1 MPKLLF
7 EKRFSNSLE
16 PGRSKFFGSIIMW
29 VVLAFFLFY
38 TVAPMV
44 WLLISSLK
52 TNAELIASPFSLPEK
67 MQFTNYTNAFQ
78 VSGLNRL
85 FLNSMVVSLSATI
98 LNVLIA
104 AMAAYVIARF
114 NFKFKEVIFT
124 IIIAG
129 IMVPI
134 SSLMVPIF
142 TLIKTLGVYN
152 TRLALI
158 LTYTGVSLPLSL
170 FIIRGFINNIPVELE
185 EAAIID
191 GCGFYSRFFKIIFPL
206 AKPGLI
212 TAATFQFLY
221 SWNEFVYAMLLTS
234 SNSVRTMQ
242 VGIRFFSNQFTT
254 DYTSMYAAIVISIIP
269 SIIGYILFQEQIIS
283 GLTSGAI
290 KG

>member
-1 MPKLLF
+1 MPKLFF

-85 FLNSMVVSLSATI
+85 FLNSVVVSLSATI

-114 NFKFKEVIFT
+114 NFKFKEAIFT

>member
-85 FLNSMVVSLSATI
+85 FLNSVVVSLSATI

-114 NFKFKEVIFT
+114 NFKFKEAIFT

>member
-234 SNSVRTMQ
+234 RT
-242 VGIRFFSNQFTT
+242 VCE
-254 DYTSMYAAIVISIIP
+254 
-269 SIIGYILFQEQIIS
+269 LC
-283 GLTSGAI
+283 
-290 KG
+290 K